1 MKTPLISIIVPV
13 YNVAPYLP
21 KCLNSLTTQ
30 TYKNLEIILIDDGST
45 DDSGKLCDDY
55 AAEHKGVKVIHQKN
69 QGLSAARNAG
79 LKVATGDFVTFV
91 DSDDT
96 VSPDYTEYLYKL
108 TDKYHTQ
115 FAITATEEIFPDGHT
130 INRGAGYR
138 TAVYT
143 TAECLDHMLTEDGFN
158 VTAWGK
164 LYARELFKGIKF
176 PIGALHED
184 LATTYQTILKCDSVA
199 YGSDPKYQ
207 YYQRQGSIANSKFS
221 DKKLDIITF
230 TDQMCDAIHKKFPEN
245 EELTWTLK
253 KRRMHARFSVL
264 RLMTAPGVNL
274 TKAQQAHQ
282 QEIID
287 CLKSHQ
293 DWVLQNPKASS
304 RDRTAM
310 KLLKFG
316 GLPAFK
322 LGWRLYTKLK

>member
-13 YNVAPYLP
+13 YNVALYLP
-21 KCLNSLTTQ
+21 KCLNSLTAQ

-45 DDSGKLCDDY
+45 DSSSKLCDDY
-55 AAEHKGVKVIHQKN
+55 ANEHKGVKVIHQKN

-79 LKVATGDFVTFV
+79 LKVATGDFVAFI

-96 VSPDYTEYLYKL
+96 VLPDYTEYLYKL

-115 FAITATEEIFPDGHT
+115 LAITATEEIFPDGHT

-143 TAECLDHMLTEDGFN
+143 TAECLDHMLAEDGFN

-176 PIGALHED
+176 PVGALHED
-184 LATTYQTILKCDSVA
+184 LATTYQTILKCDSIA
-199 YGSDPKYQ
+199 YGPEPKYQ
-207 YYQRQGSIANSKFS
+207 YYQRQDSIANSKFS

-230 TDQMCDAIHKKFPEN
+230 TDQMCDAIYKKFPES
-245 EELTWTLK
+245 EELAWTLK

-264 RLMTAPGVNL
+264 RLMATSG
-274 TKAQQAHQ
+274 TKLNQTQLKKQ
-282 QEIID
+282 QEIINY
-287 CLKSHQ
+287 LKSHQ
-293 DWVLQNPKASS
+293 DWVFQNPKSSS

-310 KLLKFG
+310 RLLLLGKT
-316 GLPAFK
+316 PFK

>member
-13 YNVAPYLP
+13 YNVELYLP
-21 KCLNSLTTQ
+21 KCLNSIKSQ
-30 TYKNLEIILIDDGST
+30 TYSNLEIILIDDGSA
-45 DDSGKLCDDY
+45 DNSGKLCDNF
-55 AAEHKGVKVIHQKN
+55 ATNNSHIKVIHQKN
-69 QGLSAARNAG
+69 QGLSVARNAG

-96 VSPDYTEYLYKL
+96 VSPEYVEYLYKL
-108 TDKYHTQ
+108 IDKYHAQ
-115 FAITATEEIFPDGHT
+115 LAIAATEEIFPDGHT

-138 TAVYT
+138 AAVYT
-143 TAECLDHMLTEDGFN
+143 TAECLDHMLAEDGFN
-158 VTAWGK
+158 VTAWSK

-176 PIGALHED
+176 PVGALHED

-199 YGSDPKYQ
+199 YGPEPKYQ
-207 YYQRQGSIANSKFS
+207 YYQRPDSIANSKFS
-221 DKKLDIITF
+221 DKKLAIITF
-230 TDQMCDAIHKKFPEN
+230 TDQMCDTIHKKFPEN
-245 EELTWTLK
+245 EELDWTLK

-274 TKAQQAHQ
+274 TQAQQARQ
-282 QEIID
+282 QEIVD
-287 CLKSHQ
+287 YLKSHQ

-316 GLPAFK
+316 GLSTFR
-322 LGWRLYTKLK
+322 LGWRFYTKLK